1 MALKNR
7 RTQKNKRNRRKQQN
21 KQRKSLRKKR
31 QSRRMRG
38 GSRSHNDKAR
48 ERLSK
53 AIKSNN
59 RSDLRDAITKA
70 ERLVGLH
77 DDPLLKR
84 AKVVESNL
92 IAANKELKANAPQQ
106 ELFGIFIERAE
117 QRAKQQA
124 EQQAEQRA
132 KQQVEEQDELQNIN
146 KNNQDL
152 LKSFGFYKDFRKKKD
167 KV

>member
-7 RTQKNKRNRRKQQN
+7 RTQKNKTNRRKQQN
-21 KQRKSLRKKR
+21 KNRKNLKKKR
-31 QSRRMRG
+31 QSRRRMRG
-38 GSRSHNDKAR
+38 GSRSHWNAAK
-48 ERLSK
+48 ERLKK
-53 AIKSNN
+53 AIESKN

-92 IAANKELKANAPQQ
+92 IAANKELKANTPQQ
-106 ELFGIFIERAE
+106 ELFEIFIERTK
-117 QRAKQQA
+117 QRAEQQA

-132 KQQVEEQDELQNIN
+132 KQQVEQRAKQQVEQQDEVQNIN

-152 LKSFGFYKDFRKKKD
+152 LLLESFGF
-167 KV
+167 

>member
-1 MALKNR
+1 
-7 RTQKNKRNRRKQQN
+7 
-21 KQRKSLRKKR
+21 
-31 QSRRMRG
+31 MRG
-38 GSRSHNDKAR
+38 GSRSHWNAAK
-48 ERLSK
+48 ERLKK
-53 AIKSNN
+53 AIESKN

-106 ELFGIFIERAE
+106 ELFEIFIERAK
-117 QRAKQQA
+117 QRA

-132 KQQVEEQDELQNIN
+132 KQQVEQRAKQQVEQQDELQNIN

-152 LKSFGFYKDFRKKKD
+152 LESFGY
-167 KV
+167 